1 MVRFYKFD
9 ISATSTMHLL
19 FKKKNLLLETYWHLL
34 VPQYIYDAEGF
45 FLINLKLITSHALYL
60 SLSLLSSIYNSIPLL
75 LLLLLS
81 LYFSLSL
88 SLYIPTSYPHHL
100 FPFIFYFSTSFSG
113 SGDTSDSPISP
124 DNFATKARAALN
136 SLPSPPDKV
145 RMCYLW
151 SHRLQNSRQCLW
163 ICHTF
168 ISTFLPKVYSVSLIK
183 FKLFSDL
190 P

>member
-1 MVRFYKFD
+1 MVFGGTNILQHVERNEGEGLHEWSVFINLIYQLHQLCSY
-9 ISATSTMHLL
+9 I
-19 FKKKNLLLETYWHLL
+19 KKKNLLLETYWHLL

-81 LYFSLSL
+81 LHFSLSL
-88 SLYIPTSYPHHL
+88 SLYIPSSYPHHL

-151 SHRLQNSRQCLW
+151 SHRLQN
-163 ICHTF
+163 
-168 ISTFLPKVYSVSLIK
+168 
-183 FKLFSDL
+183 
-190 P
+190 